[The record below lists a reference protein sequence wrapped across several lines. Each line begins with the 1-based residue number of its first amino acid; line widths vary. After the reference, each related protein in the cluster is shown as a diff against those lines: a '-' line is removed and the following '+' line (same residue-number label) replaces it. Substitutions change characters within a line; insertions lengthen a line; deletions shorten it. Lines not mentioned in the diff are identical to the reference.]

1 MILRR
6 HDCGETLSEALCSD
20 CGAYRYRLS
29 RDWADGS
36 RIAFILLNPSTASE
50 IRNDPTVARCEG
62 RARRG
67 GFGGFDV
74 LNLFAFRATRP
85 EDLRAAAGPVG
96 AANAKAVLA
105 GAARAATVICG
116 WGLHGAHLG
125 QGAAMRGLLAAAHIP
140 LWHLGLTRDLHP
152 RHPLY
157 VANAV
162 QPLPWH

>member
-6 HDCGETLSEALCSD
+6 HEGGDTRSEAVYSD

-29 RDWADGS
+29 RDWGTGP
-36 RIAFILLNPSTASE
+36 RLGFILLNPSTATE
-50 IRNDPTVARCEG
+50 LRNDPTIARCEG

-67 GFGGFDV
+67 GYGGFDV

-85 EDLRAAAGPVG
+85 EDLRAAADPFG
-96 AANAKAVLA
+96 AGNTEAILAAA
-105 GAARAATVICG
+105 GAAQLICG

-125 QGAAMRGLLAAAHIP
+125 QGAAMRELLAARGVP
-140 LWHLGLTRDLHP
+140 LWHLGLTKDGHP

-162 QPLPWH
+162 QPMPWL

>member
-6 HDCGETLSEALCSD
+6 HDCGETLSEALYSD

-29 RDWADGS
+29 RDWTQGP
-36 RIAFILLNPSTASE
+36 RLAFILLNPSTASE
-50 IRNDPTVARCEG
+50 LRNDPTVARCEG

-85 EDLRAAAGPVG
+85 EDLRAAADPVG
-96 AANAKAVLA
+96 AANAETVLEAAVNA
-105 GAARAATVICG
+105 NTVICG

-125 QGAAMRGLLAAAHIP
+125 QGAAMRGLLAARGIR

>member
-1 MILRR
+1 VILRR
-6 HDCGETLSEALCSD
+6 HDSAETRSEAFYSD

-29 RDWADGS
+29 RDWGDGP
-36 RIAFILLNPSTASE
+36 RIAFIMLNPSTASE
-50 IRNDPTVARCEG
+50 LRNDPTAARCEG

-67 GFGGFDV
+67 GYGGFDV

-85 EDLRAAAGPVG
+85 GDLRAAADPCG
-96 AANAKAVLA
+96 AANAATVVAAA
-105 GAARAATVICG
+105 GKAATVVCG
-116 WGLHGAHLG
+116 WGLHGAFRG
-125 QGAAMRGLLAAAHIP
+125 QGAAMRELLAASRIP

-162 QPLPWH
+162 APLPWL

>member
-1 MILRR
+1 MILRQ
-6 HDCGETLSEALCSD
+6 HDSGDTRSEALYSD
-20 CGAYRYRLS
+20 CGTYRYRLS
-29 RDWADGS
+29 RDWGDGP

-50 IRNDPTVARCEG
+50 LRNDPTVARCEG

-67 GFGGFDV
+67 GFGGFYV

-85 EDLRAAAGPVG
+85 EDLRAAADPFG
-96 AANAKAVLA
+96 AANTETVLA
-105 GAARAATVICG
+105 AVGEAATVVCG

-125 QGAAMRGLLAAAHIP
+125 QGVAMRGLLAERCIT

-157 VANAV
+157 VANAIE
-162 QPLPWH
+162 PRPWL

>member
-1 MILRR
+1 MILRH
-6 HDCGETLSEALCSD
+6 HDSADTRSEALYSD

-29 RDWADGS
+29 RAWADGP

-50 IRNDPTVARCEG
+50 FRNDPTVARCEG

-74 LNLFAFRATRP
+74 INLFAFRATRP
-85 EDLRAAAGPVG
+85 EDLRTAAEPVG
-96 AANAKAVLA
+96 AANTETVLA
-105 GAARAATVICG
+105 VSRAAATVVCG

-125 QGAAMRGLLAAAHIP
+125 QGAAMRGLLAARGIR
-140 LWHLGLTRDLHP
+140 LWHLGLTRDHHP

>member
-1 MILRR
+1 MILKR
-6 HDCGETLSEALCSD
+6 HDSGETLSEALYSD
-20 CGAYRYRLS
+20 CGGYRYRLS
-29 RDWADGS
+29 RDWGEGP
-36 RIAFILLNPSTASE
+36 RIAFIMLNPSTASE
-50 IRNDPTVARCEG
+50 LRNDPTVARCEG

-67 GFGGFDV
+67 GYGGFDV

-85 EDLRAAAGPVG
+85 EDLRGAADPYG
-96 AANAKAVLA
+96 AANAETVVATA
-105 GAARAATVICG
+105 GKAATVVCG

-125 QGAAMRGLLAAAHIP
+125 QGAAMRGLLAASGIP

-162 QPLPWH
+162 APLPWL